1 MYKIIYQVE
10 ICKMKINESEFEELQ
25 FYKRKLIVSFK
36 LSLLFL
42 LLFFPTFY
50 FMFHMEKKYV
60 ILLYIYNL
68 LVLLSVI
75 LINKKYDLAKYY
87 LLHMFNFSLF
97 GSVVIFIF
105 GFFISNI
112 HTFNWNTN
120 INIIISFFL
129 MSCPLGIVYGVKNW
143 AKKLNTFIKTGV
155 IDKENNI
162 INFYIS
168 YGRMGGRR
176 DSNPQQLEPQSRAL
190 PLNYFHHV
198 FIKK

>member
-1 MYKIIYQVE
+1 MNYEE
-10 ICKMKINESEFEELQ
+10 INKMKINESEFEELQ
-25 FYKRKLIVSFK
+25 FYKDKLIAVFK
-36 LSLLFL
+36 ISLIFL
-42 LLFFPTFY
+42 LIFFPIFFY
-50 FMFHMEKKYV
+50 FIFHIEKKY
-60 ILLYIYNL
+60 IIILYIYNL

-143 AKKLNTFIKTGV
+143 AKKFR
-155 IDKENNI
+155 DARMP
-162 INFYIS
+162 IS
-168 YGRMGGRR
+168 AEFKR
-176 DSNPQQLEPQSRAL
+176 S
-190 PLNYFHHV
+190 PL
-198 FIKK
+198 